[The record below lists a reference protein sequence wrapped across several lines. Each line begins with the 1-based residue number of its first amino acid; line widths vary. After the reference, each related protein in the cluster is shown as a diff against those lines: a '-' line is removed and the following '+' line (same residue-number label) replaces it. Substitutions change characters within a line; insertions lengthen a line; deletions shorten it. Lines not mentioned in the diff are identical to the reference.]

1 MTNAARIGDPLDCGD
16 NIAQG
21 SGNVFINN
29 KPAVRVGDAT
39 MGHGC
44 WPPTAIAAG
53 AGTVFINN
61 IPAVKVGDPIVPH
74 TCVAPPFPT
83 HGGAVAAGSG
93 DVFIE

>member
-1 MTNAARIGDPLDCGD
+1 MAGAARIADPIGCGD
-16 NIAQG
+16 NIAKG

-29 KPAVRVGDAT
+29 KPAVRVGDST

-44 WPPTAIAAG
+44 WPPTTIQSG

-74 TCVAPPFPT
+74 TCTAFPFPT
-83 HGGAVAAGSG
+83 HGGAVSAGSS